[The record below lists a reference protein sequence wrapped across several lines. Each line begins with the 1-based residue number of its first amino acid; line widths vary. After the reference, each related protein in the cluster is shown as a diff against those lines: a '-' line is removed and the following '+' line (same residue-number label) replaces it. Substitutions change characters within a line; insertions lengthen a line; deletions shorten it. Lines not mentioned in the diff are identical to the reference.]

1 MGMILALA
9 RTSFPTFLCET
20 FPQYKTSTGIY
31 NMFYYFQLVELLS
44 HRLKIQ
50 IKRGEI

>member
-1 MGMILALA
+1 MGTILALA
-9 RTSFPTFLCET
+9 RTTFPTFVCET
-20 FPQYKTSTGIY
+20 FPQCETGTGIY
-31 NMFYYFQLVELLS
+31 NMFYYFQQVELLS